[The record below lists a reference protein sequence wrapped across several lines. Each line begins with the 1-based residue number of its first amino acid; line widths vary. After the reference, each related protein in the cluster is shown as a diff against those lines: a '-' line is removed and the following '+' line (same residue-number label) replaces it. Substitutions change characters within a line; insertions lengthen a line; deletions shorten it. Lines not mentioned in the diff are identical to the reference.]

1 MQYEISSK
9 CFMATK
15 REIKEGG
22 ESQSNYWRGSEART
36 NHKEHQ
42 REVRVSLGRHLVCFS
57 HLQNSI

>member
-1 MQYEISSK
+1 MEYEISNK

-22 ESQSNYWRGSEART
+22 ESQSNYWRGSGART

-42 REVRVSLGRHLVCFS
+42 REVRVSLGRRPCLFLS
-57 HLQNSI
+57 PSE